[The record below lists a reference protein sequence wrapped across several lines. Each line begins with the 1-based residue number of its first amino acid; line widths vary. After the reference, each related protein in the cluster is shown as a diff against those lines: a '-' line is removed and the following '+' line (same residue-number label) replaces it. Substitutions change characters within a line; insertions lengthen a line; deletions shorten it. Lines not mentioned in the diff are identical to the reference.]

1 MLVTIVATELPVC
14 VSEQL
19 LIAQTKLCD
28 VGHSEGMYGHL
39 CILAQFSKRDNK
51 RRDVNLQ
58 KSYPTLVFGARIN
71 A

>member
-28 VGHSEGMYGHL
+28 VGHSEGMYGHF

-51 RRDVNLQ
+51 ITDVEST
-58 KSYPTLVFGARIN
+58 KV
-71 A
+71 